1 MGTASELERDPSCG
15 TPTPA
20 PVLLAARGEL
30 TPEILEVCADLTP
43 GGMVVPG
50 TQSRAP
56 CLCRGKRVKEMQLR
70 EGPPPTSPTRCSGCR
85 GEEAQAPGHPPLPTL
100 DLSLEWLRGLTQAGT
115 GVTRDFS

>member
-43 GGMVVPG
+43 GGMAVPG

-56 CLCRGKRVKEMQLR
+56 CLRRGKHVKEMQLR
-70 EGPPPTSPTRCSGCR
+70 EGPPPPAPPGVR
-85 GEEAQAPGHPPLPTL
+85 GAEGKRLKPQDTHHSQPLI
-100 DLSLEWLRGLTQAGT
+100 
-115 GVTRDFS
+115 